1 MNRMPLNNGWRWL
14 ALLAALAWCALAGAQ
29 THEVATAT
37 QLRATPSLNS
47 TVVQQ
52 LPIGAPLQAV
62 QTQGGWLKV
71 QSGQQQGWVRISH
84 VKSMTAARPTPATGG
99 GNALASLFTG
109 SSSAP
114 TATTGARGLTQEQLA
129 NAQPAPHAVNAY
141 ATPGGYVFVTKGLLR
156 TLNSEAELAGV
167 LGHEITHVVHGHY
180 LSAVKKG
187 GFAQI
192 AGGIVET
199 RSGNSQLSGAMIN
212 MVRNIYA
219 KGLDQS
225 DEYDADRYGTLW
237 AARAGYAPAGLMQS
251 LRVVAGGSAQ
261 DANYQ
266 LLLATHPPAQS
277 RITKLEPLMSSKFSG
292 VAGATN
298 EQRYLAMRR
307 VLR

>member
-1 MNRMPLNNGWRWL
+1 MKGVTFKRWL
-14 ALLAALAWCALAGAQ
+14 ALGACAALLAGCETMPSGLSSALGGLGGGGSSGNG
-29 THEVATAT
+29 VA
-37 QLRATPSLNS
+37 SG
-47 TVVQQ
+47 VQNVMQ
-52 LPIGAPLQAV
+52 GASAAFKDYSPQEEREL
-62 QTQGGWLKV
+62 G
-71 QSGQQQGWVRISH
+71 SGFASVLLG
-84 VKSMTAARPTPATGG
+84 ARPLLR
-99 GNALASLFTG
+99 NDELQ
-109 SSSAP
+109 
-114 TATTGARGLTQEQLA
+114 RYVNRVGLWVAGQTDPRKDGQGK
-129 NAQPAPHAVNAY
+129 PVSYDWRFGVIDSDAVNAY

-180 LSAVKKG
+180 LSAVRKG

-266 LLLATHPPAQS
+266 LLLATHPPAQE

>member
-1 MNRMPLNNGWRWL
+1 MKRVAFKRWL
-14 ALLAALAWCALAGAQ
+14 ALGACAALLAGCE
-29 THEVATAT
+29 TM
-37 QLRATPSLNS
+37 PSGLSGALGSLGGGSSGGGVVSGVQN
-47 TVVQQ
+47 VVQ
-52 LPIGAPLQAV
+52 GASAAFKDYSPQEEREL
-62 QTQGGWLKV
+62 G
-71 QSGQQQGWVRISH
+71 SGFASVLLG
-84 VKSMTAARPTPATGG
+84 ARPLLRNDELQRYVNRVGLWVAGQTDPRKDGQGKPASYDWRFGVID
-99 GNALASLFTG
+99 SD
-109 SSSAP
+109 
-114 TATTGARGLTQEQLA
+114 
-129 NAQPAPHAVNAY
+129 AVNAY
-141 ATPGGYVFVTKGLLR
+141 ATPGGYVFVTKGLLLA
-156 TLNSEAELAGV
+156 LNSEAELAGV
-167 LGHEITHVVHGHY
+167 LGHEITHVLHGHY

-192 AGGIVET
+192 AGGIVEA

-225 DEYDADRYGTLW
+225 DEYDADRYGMLW

-266 LLLATHPPAQS
+266 LLLATHPPAQE
-277 RITKLEPLMSSKFSG
+277 RIARLEPLMNGKFSG
-292 VAGATN
+292 IAGASN

>member
-1 MNRMPLNNGWRWL
+1 MKRVALKRWL
-14 ALLAALAWCALAGAQ
+14 ALWVCTALLAGCE
-29 THEVATAT
+29 TM
-37 QLRATPSLNS
+37 PSGLSSALGSLGGGSSGGGMVSGVQN
-47 TVVQQ
+47 VVQ
-52 LPIGAPLQAV
+52 GASAAFKDYSPQEEREL
-62 QTQGGWLKV
+62 G
-71 QSGQQQGWVRISH
+71 SGFASVLLG
-84 VKSMTAARPTPATGG
+84 ARPLLR
-99 GNALASLFTG
+99 NDELQ
-109 SSSAP
+109 
-114 TATTGARGLTQEQLA
+114 RYVNRVGLWVAGQTDPRKDGQGK
-129 NAQPAPHAVNAY
+129 PVSYDWRFGVIDSDAVNAY
-141 ATPGGYVFVTKGLLR
+141 ATPGGYVFVTKGLLLA
-156 TLNSEAELAGV
+156 LNSEAELAGV

>member
-1 MNRMPLNNGWRWL
+1 MKRVALKRWL
-14 ALLAALAWCALAGAQ
+14 ALWVCTALLAGCE
-29 THEVATAT
+29 TM
-37 QLRATPSLNS
+37 PSGLSGALGSLGGGSSGGGMVSGVQN
-47 TVVQQ
+47 VVQ
-52 LPIGAPLQAV
+52 GASAAFKDYSPQEEREL
-62 QTQGGWLKV
+62 G
-71 QSGQQQGWVRISH
+71 SGFASVLLG
-84 VKSMTAARPTPATGG
+84 ARPLLR
-99 GNALASLFTG
+99 NDELQ
-109 SSSAP
+109 
-114 TATTGARGLTQEQLA
+114 RYVNRVGLWVAGQTDPRKDGQGK
-129 NAQPAPHAVNAY
+129 PVSYDWRFGVIDSDAVNAY
-141 ATPGGYVFVTKGLLR
+141 ATPGGYVFVTKGLLLA
-156 TLNSEAELAGV
+156 LNSEAELAGV
-167 LGHEITHVVHGHY
+167 LGHEITHVLHGHY

-192 AGGIVET
+192 AGGIVEA

-225 DEYDADRYGTLW
+225 DEYDADRYGMLW

-266 LLLATHPPAQS
+266 LLLATHPPAQE
-277 RITKLEPLMSSKFSG
+277 RIAKLEPLMSGKFSG
-292 VAGATN
+292 IAGATN

>member
-1 MNRMPLNNGWRWL
+1 MKGVTFKRWL
-14 ALLAALAWCALAGAQ
+14 ALGACAALLAGCETMPSGLSSALGGLGGGGSSGNS
-29 THEVATAT
+29 VASGV
-37 QLRATPSLNS
+37 QN
-47 TVVQQ
+47 VVQ
-52 LPIGAPLQAV
+52 GASVAFKDYSPQEEHEL
-62 QTQGGWLKV
+62 G
-71 QSGQQQGWVRISH
+71 SGFASVLLG
-84 VKSMTAARPTPATGG
+84 ARPLLR
-99 GNALASLFTG
+99 NHALQ
-109 SSSAP
+109 
-114 TATTGARGLTQEQLA
+114 RYVNRVGLWVAEQTDPRKDG
-129 NAQPAPHAVNAY
+129 QGKPVSYDWRFGVIDSDAVNAY

-180 LSAVKKG
+180 LSAVRKG

-266 LLLATHPPAQS
+266 LLLATHPPAQE